1 MARWRFS
8 WGYRSS
14 YFQALEGDEVELSDE
29 LAEILLRDSPG
40 VIVPA
45 DDQRDMSEPP
55 QDRMVRRGGR
65 RGKAISG

>member
-1 MARWRFS
+1 MARWRFC

-45 DDQRDMSEPP
+45 ELRDVSEPP

-65 RGKAISG
+65 RGRATSG